1 VVPQAR
7 LPVDP
12 RHSRLGLL
20 AGDDRAA
27 AAGGEPRPAAADGD
41 SASRRSTAAKR
52 PCFEWENLEKP
63 GKTLGK
69 PGKNLGTSGKMNDEW
84 CIYWE
89 NEL

>member
-12 RHSRLGLL
+12 RHSRPGLP

-27 AAGGEPRPAAADGD
+27 VAGGEPRPAAADGD
-41 SASRRSTAAKR
+41 SALRSTAAKR
-52 PCFEWENLEKP
+52 RCFEWENLEKP
-63 GKTLGK
+63 RKTLGK

-84 CIYWE
+84 CI
-89 NEL
+89 